1 MLAKECVV
9 FLFFPKMIKY
19 DLRNYAIR
27 LTMCKIQNTQSN
39 IQCFAILRRTKLNS
53 GEQTHEIVFIHPKKK
68 DVLPFQKSFFYQPVI
83 TVVNYRHANA
93 PHKPNRS
100 GGTRD
105 RAKAP
110 ERAAISRKETEP
122 GLTCQAA
129 SKRTVWACWKPRRLM
144 ENY

>member
-1 MLAKECVV
+1 M
-9 FLFFPKMIKY
+9 PS
-19 DLRNYAIR
+19 RGR
-27 LTMCKIQNTQSN
+27 
-39 IQCFAILRRTKLNS
+39 KLKS
-53 GEQTHEIVFIHPKKK
+53 AEQTHEIVFIHPKKGCFA
-68 DVLPFQKSFFYQPVI
+68 LSEEFFYQPFI

-110 ERAAISRKETEP
+110 ERAAISRKETGP

-129 SKRTVWACWKPRRLM
+129 SKKTVWACWKPRRLM